1 MKIKMPAHR
10 LILDDVFEQPF
21 KLIAIHSSV
30 EEYKLAF
37 LLNKHLGLRLSR
49 SSKDVDFQIKDLKV
63 LFALYTFE
71 DIQKYCNYFLVSNF
85 SKGELI
91 SNGNLNSLF
100 QDEQVAFK
108 KMYLLPEFKQVDF
121 FLKIEEESTS
131 LSEKLLLN
139 KIKKIPQVSTAYAI
153 DFHQIKSKENLIFD

>member
-49 SSKDVDFQIKDLKV
+49 SSNDVDFQIQDLKV

-71 DIQKYCNYFLVSNF
+71 DLQKYCNYFLVSNF
-85 SKGELI
+85 SKGEMI
-91 SNGNLNSLF
+91 SDENPNSLF

-131 LSEKLLLN
+131 LSESLLLS

>member
-1 MKIKMPAHR
+1 MPAHR

-37 LLNKHLGLRLSR
+37 LLNKHLELRLAR
-49 SSKDVDFQIKDLKV
+49 SPKDVDFQLKDFKI

-71 DIQKYCNYFLVSNF
+71 DVQKYCKYFLISNF
-85 SKGELI
+85 SKGEPV
-91 SNGNLNSLF
+91 SSFDANSLF
-100 QDEQVAFK
+100 RDEKLSFK

-121 FLKIEEESTS
+121 FLKIEEESAP
-131 LSEKLLLN
+131 LSEQLLLN
-139 KIKKIPQVSTAYAI
+139 KIKEIPQVSTAYGI